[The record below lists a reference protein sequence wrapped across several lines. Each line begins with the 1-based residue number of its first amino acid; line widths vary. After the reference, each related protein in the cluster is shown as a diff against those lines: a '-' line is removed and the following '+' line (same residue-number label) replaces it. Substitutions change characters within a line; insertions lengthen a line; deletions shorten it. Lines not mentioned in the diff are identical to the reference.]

1 MKFSRRSP
9 DVLYVPF
16 YMRSFSI
23 YEKIII
29 ASSFFI
35 SSMTVSSIPL
45 VVVALSSTQTP
56 EQTVTRTYSSEA
68 ELNILEAKK

>member
-1 MKFSRRSP
+1 MKIPRMKFLRKSP

-16 YMRSFSI
+16 YMRSFNV

-29 ASSFFI
+29 ALSFFI

-45 VVVALSSTQTP
+45 LVVALSSSETSEPITM
-56 EQTVTRTYSSEA
+56 THNGEA
-68 ELNILEAKK
+68 E